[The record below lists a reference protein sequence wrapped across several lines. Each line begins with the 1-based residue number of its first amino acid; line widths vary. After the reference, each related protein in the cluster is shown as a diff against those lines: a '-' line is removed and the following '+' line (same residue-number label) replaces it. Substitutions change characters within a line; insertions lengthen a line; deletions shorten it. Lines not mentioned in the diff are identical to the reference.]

1 MAPAGPAEPS
11 ASARSARPSR
21 CVTNPATS
29 TSPAATRGC
38 LGFQQA
44 RGSSSAGA
52 LVEAHLRRH
61 RISVAFR
68 YGRKFG
74 KSAGSAYP
82 ERTQVHAQMRLPA
95 PACGARETHDVGVD
109 GYPVAN
115 LERADVC
122 TEVHDRSGELVPL
135 YGRKDERGVTGEQA
149 AVGPAYPAGLD
160 PNDDF
165 SRSCCGNRGFL

>member
-1 MAPAGPAEPS
+1 MP
-11 ASARSARPSR
+11 RI
-21 CVTNPATS
+21 
-29 TSPAATRGC
+29 
-38 LGFQQA
+38 
-44 RGSSSAGA
+44 SAGQGLEQGA
-52 LVEAHLRRH
+52 LFEAHLRRH

-82 ERTQVHAQMRLPA
+82 ERTQVHAQMRLTA

-135 YGRKDERGVTGEQA
+135 YGRKDDRVSPANRLRSVPHIPQA
-149 AVGPAYPAGLD
+149 STRMTTSPDPA
-160 PNDDF
+160 
-165 SRSCCGNRGFL
+165 